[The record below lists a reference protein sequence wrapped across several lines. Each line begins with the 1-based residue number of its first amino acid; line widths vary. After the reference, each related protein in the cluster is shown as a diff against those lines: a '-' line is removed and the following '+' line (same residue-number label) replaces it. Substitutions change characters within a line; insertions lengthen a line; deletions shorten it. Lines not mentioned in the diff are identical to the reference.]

1 MTMIDKEFWNDL
13 KWRGLVYDATPGLD
27 EDLGKGVT
35 VYIGIDPTGDSLHV
49 GHLMG
54 VTMVK
59 RFVEA
64 GHKAIIIMGGGTSL
78 IGDPS
83 GKDAERPMVDY
94 KVIEANKK
102 KLKKQLSRFLDFDG
116 KRVQMID
123 NVDWLGKVGLIEF
136 LREVGKYMPVSSMM
150 DKESVKARLEREQ
163 GLSYAEFSYQLLQA
177 YDFAVLFEKHGC
189 NVQMG
194 GSDQW
199 GNILQGVDLIR
210 RKYEKTAHGLSFPL
224 IVDPKTGRKFG
235 KTEAGSAIWLDS
247 EKTHPFALY
256 QFLINVSDEL
266 APMLLK
272 FYSFKEKEVIE
283 AVLSDWDKD
292 RQGRLAQKVLAEEL
306 VAMVHGEKKAMQ
318 SRRVAEVLFDRGK
331 ERMSKSDFEFVKLA
345 IPHIEIKSKS
355 KMVIDEVLVELGL
368 VNSKSEARRVVE
380 QNGVSY
386 ELFYDKYLLVRK
398 GKKDFGLVEVV

>member
-1 MTMIDKEFWNDL
+1 MTMIDKNFWKDL
-13 KWRGLVYDATPGLD
+13 KWRGLIYDATPGLD
-27 EDLGKGVT
+27 KDLGKGVT
-35 VYIGIDPTGDSLHV
+35 VYIGIDPTGDSLHI

-54 VTMVK
+54 VTMAK
-59 RFVEA
+59 RFVDA

-94 KVIEANKK
+94 KVIEANKR

-123 NVDWLGKVGLIEF
+123 NVDWLGKVKLIEF

-235 KTEAGSAIWLDS
+235 KTESGSAIWLDP
-247 EKTHPFALY
+247 EKTHPFELY

-266 APMLLK
+266 APTLLK
-272 FYSFKEKEVIE
+272 FYSFKDIKVIKK
-283 AVLSDWDKD
+283 VLSDWDKD
-292 RQGRLAQKVLAEEL
+292 RQGRLVQRVLAEEL
-306 VAMVHGEKKAMQ
+306 VTTVHGEKKAKQ
-318 SRRVAEVLFDRGK
+318 SRKVAQVLFDRGK
-331 ERMSKSDFEFVKLA
+331 ERMSRSDFEFVKLA
-345 IPHIEIKSKS
+345 IPHMEIKSKS
-355 KMVIDEVLVELGL
+355 EIVIEEVLVELGL
-368 VNSKSEARRVVE
+368 VSSKSEARRVVE

-386 ELFYDKYLLVRK
+386 ELFYDKYFLIRK
-398 GKKDFGLVEVV
+398 GKKDFGVVEVV

>member
-1 MTMIDKEFWNDL
+1 MRSVNKEFLKDL

-27 EDLGKGVT
+27 KDLGKGVT
-35 VYIGIDPTGDSLHV
+35 VYIGIDPTGDSLHI

-54 VTMVK
+54 VTMAK
-59 RFVEA
+59 RFVDA

-94 KVIEANKK
+94 KVIEANKR

-123 NVDWLGKVGLIEF
+123 NVDWLGKVKLIEF

-235 KTEAGSAIWLDS
+235 KTESGSAIWLDP
-247 EKTHPFALY
+247 EKTHPFELY

-266 APMLLK
+266 APTLLK
-272 FYSFKEKEVIE
+272 FYSFKDIKVIKK
-283 AVLSDWDKD
+283 VLSDWDKD
-292 RQGRLAQKVLAEEL
+292 RQGRLVQRVLAEEL
-306 VAMVHGEKKAMQ
+306 VTTVHGEKKAKQ
-318 SRRVAEVLFDRGK
+318 SRKVAQVLFDRGK
-331 ERMSKSDFEFVKLA
+331 ERMSRSDFEFVKLA
-345 IPHIEIKSKS
+345 IPHMEIKSKS
-355 KMVIDEVLVELGL
+355 EIVIEEVLVELGL
-368 VNSKSEARRVVE
+368 VSSKSEARRVVE

-386 ELFYDKYLLVRK
+386 ELFYDKYFLVRK
-398 GKKDFGLVEVV
+398 GKKDFGVVEVV

>member
-1 MTMIDKEFWNDL
+1 MRSVNKEFLKDL

-27 EDLGKGVT
+27 KDLGKGVT
-35 VYIGIDPTGDSLHV
+35 VYIGIDPTGDSLHI

-54 VTMVK
+54 VTMAK
-59 RFVEA
+59 RFVDA

-94 KVIEANKK
+94 KVIEANKR

-123 NVDWLGKVGLIEF
+123 NVDWLGKVKLIEF

-235 KTEAGSAIWLDS
+235 KTESGSAIWLDP
-247 EKTHPFALY
+247 EKTHPFELY

-266 APMLLK
+266 APTLLK
-272 FYSFKEKEVIE
+272 FYSFKDIKVIKK
-283 AVLSDWDKD
+283 VLSDWDKD
-292 RQGRLAQKVLAEEL
+292 RQGRLVQRVLAEEL
-306 VAMVHGEKKAMQ
+306 VTTVHGEKKAKQ
-318 SRRVAEVLFDRGK
+318 SRKVAQVLFDRGK
-331 ERMSKSDFEFVKLA
+331 ERMSRSDFEFVKLA
-345 IPHIEIKSKS
+345 IPHMEIKSKS
-355 KMVIDEVLVELGL
+355 EIVIEEVLVELGL
-368 VNSKSEARRVVE
+368 VSSKSEARRVVE

-386 ELFYDKYLLVRK
+386 ELFYDKYFLIRK
-398 GKKDFGLVEVV
+398 GKKDFGVVEVV

>member
-1 MTMIDKEFWNDL
+1 MRSVNKEFLKDL

-27 EDLGKGVT
+27 KDLGKGVT
-35 VYIGIDPTGDSLHV
+35 VYIGIDPTGDSLHI

-54 VTMVK
+54 VTMAK
-59 RFVEA
+59 RFVDA

-94 KVIEANKK
+94 KVIEANKR

-123 NVDWLGKVGLIEF
+123 NVDWLGKVKLIEF

-235 KTEAGSAIWLDS
+235 KTESGSAIWLDP
-247 EKTHPFALY
+247 EKTHPFGLY

-266 APMLLK
+266 APTLLK
-272 FYSFKEKEVIE
+272 FYSFKDIKVIKK
-283 AVLSDWDKD
+283 VLSDWDKD
-292 RQGRLAQKVLAEEL
+292 RQGRLVQRVLAEEL
-306 VAMVHGEKKAMQ
+306 VTTVHGEKKAKQ
-318 SRRVAEVLFDRGK
+318 SRKVAQVLFDRGK
-331 ERMSKSDFEFVKLA
+331 ERMSRSDFEFVKLA
-345 IPHIEIKSKS
+345 IPHMEIKNKS
-355 KMVIDEVLVELGL
+355 EIVIEKVLVELGL
-368 VNSKSEARRVVE
+368 VSSKSEARRVVE

-386 ELFYDKYLLVRK
+386 ELFYDKYFLIRK
-398 GKKDFGLVEVV
+398 GKKDFGVVEVV